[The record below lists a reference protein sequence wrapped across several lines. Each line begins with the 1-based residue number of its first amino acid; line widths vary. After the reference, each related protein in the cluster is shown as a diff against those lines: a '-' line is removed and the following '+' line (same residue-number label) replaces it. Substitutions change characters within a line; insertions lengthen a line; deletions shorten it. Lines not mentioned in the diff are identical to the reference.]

1 MRFAVVTTNLQPWV
15 QSLQKQGAA
24 AVLAGAP
31 ARPAGDIRLLVRW
44 GTRRGADPAGI
55 PVINR
60 RPALRLLETSDSA
73 RRLELAGLGPASRL
87 WALEQPGSRLLRV
100 EVFDLRPLAVRWLV
114 REGDRWQVRSA
125 RSLPNRTIRR
135 AASGAVR
142 ALHALG
148 LDAGRVDVAVLP
160 PRDGVMRE
168 RVCAVNP
175 APQWP
180 AMMAEH
186 VAAAVRRRVAGTP
199 PDRWMLGADPEFA
212 FVDPEDERI
221 IPASRFLDLK
231 GEVGCDAQTV
241 PGRHQEHL
249 LAEVRPRPHNDPR
262 ALTGA
267 LYRCLE
273 QAAARCDTGRL
284 AWRAGSL
291 WGRRVGLGG
300 HIHITGGPLSGALL
314 RALDNYLAVPL
325 LLVEDPQRARRRR
338 RRHGFLGDV
347 RFKDHGG
354 FEYRTPS
361 SWLVSPR
368 LALAVLALAAWIL
381 RDSQYLNRDLFLD
394 TAAME
399 AFYLCDKEPF
409 YAAFDQLLE
418 DLEATPHR
426 DRYLPLVEPLFDL
439 IARRDVWDDRLDLR
453 VAWRLTGRMRAS
465 TLKKLIQT

>member
-1 MRFAVVTTNLQPWV
+1 
-15 QSLQKQGAA
+15 
-24 AVLAGAP
+24 
-31 ARPAGDIRLLVRW
+31 
-44 GTRRGADPAGI
+44 
-55 PVINR
+55 
-60 RPALRLLETSDSA
+60 
-73 RRLELAGLGPASRL
+73 
-87 WALEQPGSRLLRV
+87 
-100 EVFDLRPLAVRWLV
+100 
-114 REGDRWQVRSA
+114 
-125 RSLPNRTIRR
+125 
-135 AASGAVR
+135 

-325 LLVEDPQRARRRR
+325 LLVEAPQRARRRR

-354 FEYRTPS
+354 FEYRTLS
-361 SWLVSPR
+361 SWLVSPQ
-368 LALAVLALAAWIL
+368 LARASLCLAAWIV
-381 RDSQYLNRDLFLD
+381 RDSAYLKRDIFLD
-394 TAAME
+394 TSLVE
-399 AFYLCDKEPF
+399 AFYNCDKEAF
-409 YAAFDQLLE
+409 YAVFDGLVE
-418 DLEATPHR
+418 DLLATPHSQ
-426 DRYLPLVEPLFDL
+426 RYMPLVEPLFDL
-439 IARRDVWDDRLDLR
+439 IARRQVWDDRLDLR
-453 VAWRLTGRMRAS
+453 LAWRLTSRVPSA
-465 TLKKLIQT
+465 TLKNLIRT